1 MLISLLGEL
10 NEFGKIDLSEI
21 LRDHQSVK
29 VLLLLLFLG
38 GEASQQKES
47 AVIEKICPHEQGS
60 GTIPKN
66 SEEFFYLTPTQFL
79 WGTAGVLIQLVQAHV
94 ESEERLIV
102 IDFASLL
109 LTCAF
114 LPLNKGEV
122 SLADLLLSHE
132 QPLFVQRD
140 LHL

>member
-10 NEFGKIDLSEI
+10 NQFGKIDLCEI
-21 LRDHQSVK
+21 LRNHQSVK
-29 VLLLLLFLG
+29 VLLLLLFLR
-38 GEASQQKES
+38 GEASHQKES

-60 GTIPKN
+60 GTIPEN
-66 SEEFFYLTPTQFL
+66 SKKFFDLTSTQLL

-94 ESEERLIV
+94 ESEERLI
-102 IDFASLL
+102 IIYSASLL

-122 SLADLLLSHE
+122 ALADLLLSHE
-132 QPLFVQRD
+132 HPLLVQRD

>member
-21 LRDHQSVK
+21 LRNHQSVK
-29 VLLLLLFLG
+29 ILLLLLFLR

-66 SEEFFYLTPTQFL
+66 NKEFFYLAPTHLL

-102 IDFASLL
+102 IDFAS
-109 LTCAF
+109 
-114 LPLNKGEV
+114 
-122 SLADLLLSHE
+122 
-132 QPLFVQRD
+132 
-140 LHL
+140 